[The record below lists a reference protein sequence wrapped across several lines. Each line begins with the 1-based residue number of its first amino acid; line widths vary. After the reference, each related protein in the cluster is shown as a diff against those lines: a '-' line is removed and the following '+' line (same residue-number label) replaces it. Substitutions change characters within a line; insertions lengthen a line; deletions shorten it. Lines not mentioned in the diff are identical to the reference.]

1 MRDEDAISR
10 NLADRQDRILREGG
24 LAERRGL
31 TLALLHA
38 ETGLSVDTLKS
49 YRRTKSRE
57 PAIMSLANFVKL
69 ALALPSDLSSLLI
82 EETGLDLV
90 AKTPVEKDW
99 LSLGERAAA
108 LASKVCRYQ
117 STGGVIDHREDAEL
131 TEELRE
137 FAADAQAMV
146 ATG

>member
-10 NLADRQDRILREGG
+10 NIVDRQDRILREGG

-31 TLALLHA
+31 SLTLLSA
-38 ETGLSVDTLKS
+38 ETHIPVATLKS
-49 YRRTKSRE
+49 YRTTHSR
-57 PAIMSLANFVKL
+57 PAAMMSLAAFVKL
-69 ALALPSDLSSLLI
+69 ARALPADLASLLI
-82 EETGLDLV
+82 EDSGLDLV

-99 LSLGERAAA
+99 LALGERAAA
-108 LASKVCRYQ
+108 LASKVCRFQ

-131 TEELRE
+131 TDELRE